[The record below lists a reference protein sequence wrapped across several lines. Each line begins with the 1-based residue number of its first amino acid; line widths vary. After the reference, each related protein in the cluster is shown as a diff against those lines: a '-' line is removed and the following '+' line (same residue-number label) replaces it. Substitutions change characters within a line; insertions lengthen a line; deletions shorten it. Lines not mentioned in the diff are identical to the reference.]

1 MSSFEEKLG
10 EGVVT
15 LTVEVAGQSREMHR
29 LSAQS
34 PCTIGRA
41 YENTIAVADAAVSRR
56 HIQIEWRDG
65 AWWVVD
71 LGSSNGS
78 LVNGQRLEAA
88 RKLTGGER
96 IEIGSTQMIFS
107 TGRRAESVSLSEADE
122 PVAVRSLDMHTILGS
137 IEDFREPDQVPTRDR
152 PDEFFGK
159 VDRVGMALLSHCDL
173 SELRQKI
180 VDLVGEIL
188 SPDRAALVF
197 PRDSE
202 CDAPQEGE
210 LIIGAL
216 YKAER
221 ESREG
226 IQISRSIA
234 RQVIEDHKAVLVAD
248 AQHDQRF
255 QAQESVVLQQIQS
268 ALCVPLWDDQQV
280 TGLLYADRT
289 SPIHPYG
296 VAELHLLTLVG
307 HLAAV
312 KIKETEALEEV
323 RRKQKLE
330 EELKSAAR
338 IQQQLLPAEP
348 LKREDVWIAGQ
359 NIPCLGVG
367 GDYYDVIED
376 EDGSILVALGDVS
389 GKGMSA
395 ALLMASVHT
404 HVRAL
409 AGAGLELAAMTK
421 QIGKQLHRSIQGE
434 RFVTL
439 FIARFDPA
447 SGRLAFVNA
456 GHNHP
461 LLLRGSGEVETL
473 ETGGLMLGAFPGIEY
488 DSGEVTLERGDQLLI
503 FSDGI
508 TEAGAE
514 EQEEDFGDERLLAFL
529 KERCTLAPEDFITAL
544 VEEVRAYAAPADPGD
559 DITALIVR
567 RT

>member
-1 MSSFEEKLG
+1 MLPFEEKLG
-10 EGVVT
+10 EGAIT
-15 LTVEVAGQSREMHR
+15 LTVEVAGQSREIHR
-29 LSAQS
+29 LSPQK

-41 YENTIAVADAAVSRR
+41 FDNTIAIADAAVSRR
-56 HIQIEWRDG
+56 HIQIECRDG
-65 AWWVVD
+65 EWWVED

-78 LVNGQRLEAA
+78 LVNGQRLEAT
-88 RKLTGGER
+88 RKLNGGER
-96 IEIGSTQMIFS
+96 IEVGSTQLLFS
-107 TGRRAESVSLSEADE
+107 TGRRAVAVDLAEADE

-137 IEDFREPDQVPTRDR
+137 VDDYRTAEQGPLTER

-159 VDRVGMALLSHCDL
+159 VDRVGLALLSHCAL
-173 SELRQKI
+173 SELLPKI

-188 SPDRAALVF
+188 NPDRAALLF
-197 PRDSE
+197 PRDAESASPE
-202 CDAPQEGE
+202 EGE
-210 LIIGAL
+210 LIVGAL
-216 YKAER
+216 YRAEC

-255 QAQESVVLQQIQS
+255 QAQESVVLHQIQS

-312 KIKETEALEEV
+312 KIKETVALEELQ
-323 RRKQKLE
+323 RKQKLE
-330 EELKSAAR
+330 EELKNAAR
-338 IQQQLLPAEP
+338 IQQQLLPGES
-348 LKREDVWIAGQ
+348 LKRADVWIAGY

-367 GDYYDVIED
+367 GDYYDYIEED
-376 EDGSILVALGDVS
+376 DGSILLALGDVS

-409 AGAGLELAAMTK
+409 AGAGLALDAMAK

-439 FIARFDPA
+439 FIARLDPA
-447 SGRLAFVNA
+447 TGRLQFVNA

-461 LLLRGSGEVETL
+461 LLLRGSGAVETL

-488 DSGEVTLERGDQLLI
+488 DSGEVTLESGDQLLI

-514 EQEEDFGDERLLAFL
+514 DQEEDFGDDRLLAFF
-529 KERCTLAPEDFITAL
+529 KEHRALAPEEFIALL
-544 VEEVRAYAAPADPGD
+544 VEEVKAYAAPGDPGD
-559 DITALIVR
+559 DVTVLMVR
-567 RT
+567 RP